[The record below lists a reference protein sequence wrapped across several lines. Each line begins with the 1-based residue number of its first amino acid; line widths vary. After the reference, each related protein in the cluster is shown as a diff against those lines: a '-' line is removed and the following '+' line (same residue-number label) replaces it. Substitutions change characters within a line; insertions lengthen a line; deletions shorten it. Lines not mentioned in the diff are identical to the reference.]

1 MSHEDAR
8 EHARVRA
15 ADQDNAAVTSFRAK
29 LTAGATRWQLQTRP
43 ECLRPC
49 AAQRSWAART
59 CPRRKVALPCT
70 RHAHLE
76 VDGVVLDPI
85 IHPNLTARD
94 VWSRRC
100 ARVPAD
106 RRALPLRH

>member
-43 ECLRPC
+43 ECFTAMRSPEELGGENMP
-49 AAQRSWAART
+49 AAEGCSS
-59 CPRRKVALPCT
+59 V
-70 RHAHLE
+70 HA
-76 VDGVVLDPI
+76 
-85 IHPNLTARD
+85 
-94 VWSRRC
+94 S
-100 ARVPAD
+100 
-106 RRALPLRH
+106 